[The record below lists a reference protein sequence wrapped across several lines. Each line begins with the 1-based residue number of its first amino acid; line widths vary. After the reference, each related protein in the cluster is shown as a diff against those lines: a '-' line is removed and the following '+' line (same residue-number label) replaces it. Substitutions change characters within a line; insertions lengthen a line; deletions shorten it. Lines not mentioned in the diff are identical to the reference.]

1 MVVVALAFTVVFVQ
15 VNVFDVDDATT
26 GVVVLEITVT
36 VVVFLQ
42 PFNGS
47 VTINEY
53 VPPEE
58 TDVVALVGVL
68 PPGLQE

>member
-15 VNVFDVDDATT
+15 VNVFDVDATT

-36 VVVFLQ
+36 VVVFLH

>member
-1 MVVVALAFTVVFVQ
+1 MALAFTVVFVQ
-15 VNVFDVDDATT
+15 VNVLDADEETT
-26 GVVVLEITVT
+26 GVVVLETTVT

-47 VTINEY
+47 VTISEY

-68 PPGLQE
+68 PPGFQE